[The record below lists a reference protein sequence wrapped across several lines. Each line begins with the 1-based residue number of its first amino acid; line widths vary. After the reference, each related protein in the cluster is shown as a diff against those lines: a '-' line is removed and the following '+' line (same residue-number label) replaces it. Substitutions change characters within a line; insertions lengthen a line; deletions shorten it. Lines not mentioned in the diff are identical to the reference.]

1 MGRAAGDKQLPAAA
15 TGLASAVSSNFTISV
30 KTLTPS
36 ITANNKVYDATTNAT
51 IATRSLSGV
60 VGGDDVTL
68 TGGTASFA
76 TKTVGTNKTVTAT
89 GLALS
94 GTTAGNYVLSSTT
107 ATTTANIT
115 SAALSVINVSANNK
129 VYDRTTTATLSGTAA
144 LSGVISGDTVALGG
158 TPSASFADKS
168 VGTNKPVTVTGYTI
182 SGADAGNYLLSQP
195 AGLTANITRAG
206 LTVSGIT
213 ANDRVYNGTTNASL
227 NLGGAT
233 LNGVISGDSV
243 TLNTGSAT
251 GAFTSKTVGTNKT
264 VNVSS
269 LTVSGADASNYSLT
283 QPTTTASISAAN
295 LTVTG
300 ITASDRVYDATTN
313 ATLNTAGAALVGVV
327 SGDSVTL
334 NTASATGS
342 FASKTAGTNKTVTI
356 SGLTISGADSINYQL
371 SQPSTTASIS
381 TKGLTITGLTAND
394 KVYDQTTNATLSGT
408 ASLSGVISGD
418 AVPLGGA
425 ASASFADKTV
435 GTNKPVTVTGYSI
448 SGADSGNYSLSQ
460 PAGLTASI
468 TPAGLTVT
476 GITANDRVYNH
487 TTTASLNLAGAALNG
502 VINGDTVNL
511 NTNSATGAFANKNV
525 GTNKTVSGNDASN
538 YSLAQPTTTA
548 SISTANLT
556 VIGITAD
563 NKAYDGTTNATIHT
577 AGASLVGVFSGDNV
591 TLNTASAVGYFADPN
606 IGTNKT
612 VYISGLALAGLDAP
626 NYTVTQ
632 PTTTATI
639 ANNSLT
645 VAGIAANNKVYDGTI
660 SATLNTNN
668 AVLLGVQ
675 NGDQVGIIFTNA
687 TGEFDTKNVGTNK
700 TVTIFGLILTGADA
714 GKYALPDPTT
724 NANITVAALTV
735 TVSASNKV
743 YDGNTTATVTL
754 PDTRATGDDLP
765 ATFTNAAFA
774 DKNVASGKTVTVS
787 GITISGTDAANYQLA
802 NTTASATASITSR
815 PLLVSATGIDKTY
828 DGNATATVTL
838 SDNRV
843 SGDSLTTTYTN
854 A

>member
-206 LTVSGIT
+206 LTV
-213 ANDRVYNGTTNASL
+213 
-227 NLGGAT
+227 
-233 LNGVISGDSV
+233 
-243 TLNTGSAT
+243 
-251 GAFTSKTVGTNKT
+251 
-264 VNVSS
+264 
-269 LTVSGADASNYSLT
+269 
-283 QPTTTASISAAN
+283 
-295 LTVTG
+295 TG

-418 AVPLGGA
+418 AVTLGGA

-476 GITANDRVYNH
+476 CITPNNRVYNH

-525 GTNKTVSGNDASN
+525 GTNKTVSVNGLTVSGADASN

-639 ANNSLT
+639 ANSSLT

-787 GITISGTDAANYQLA
+787 GITISGTDAANYQ
-802 NTTASATASITSR
+802 
-815 PLLVSATGIDKTY
+815 
-828 DGNATATVTL
+828 
-838 SDNRV
+838 
-843 SGDSLTTTYTN
+843 
-854 A
+854 